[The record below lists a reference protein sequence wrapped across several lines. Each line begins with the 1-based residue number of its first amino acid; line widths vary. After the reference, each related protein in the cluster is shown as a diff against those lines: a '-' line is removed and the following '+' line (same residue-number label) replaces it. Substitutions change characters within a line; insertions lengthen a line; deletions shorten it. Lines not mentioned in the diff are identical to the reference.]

1 MGTGAVYVV
10 LSGLKNRSPVV
21 GLVETIFYFLNM
33 VLFLL
38 NTTTLVLQ
46 AIRMFQSM
54 LSCMDDSH
62 AFLLVYPRQAYRILT
77 DPVKGIFVP
86 LIVCSWLGPA
96 CQHDPQSSQVLS
108 FATIVIGTIN
118 YAVPRHVGPNVIYAL
133 FWCVVKWE
141 DPIGDAHRYIG
152 SMLHSHY

>member
-21 GLVETIFYFLNM
+21 GLVETIFYFLNI

-46 AIRMFQSM
+46 AIRMFQPVSY
-54 LSCMDDSH
+54 CMDDSH
-62 AFLLVYPRQAYRILT
+62 AFLVLVVYPRQAYRILT

-86 LIVCSWLGPA
+86 LIVCSGLGPA
-96 CQHDPQSSQVLS
+96 CQHDPQSLQVLS

-133 FWCVVKWE
+133 FWCVVK
-141 DPIGDAHRYIG
+141 
-152 SMLHSHY
+152 

>member
-33 VLFLL
+33 VLFFL

-46 AIRMFQSM
+46 AIRMSQLASFF
-54 LSCMDDSH
+54 MDDSH
-62 AFLLVYPRQAYRILT
+62 ASLTVYPRQAYRILT

-86 LIVCSWLGPA
+86 LIVCFWFGPA
-96 CQHDPQSSQVLS
+96 CQHYPQL
-108 FATIVIGTIN
+108 
-118 YAVPRHVGPNVIYAL
+118 L
-133 FWCVVKWE
+133 
-141 DPIGDAHRYIG
+141 
-152 SMLHSHY
+152 